1 MLDKFVRF
9 RICSQHRVFALPCTD
24 EKIQINYR
32 KKLEEMDFVVEEFL
46 HKKINKKDVYMWII
60 V

>member
-1 MLDKFVRF
+1 M
-9 RICSQHRVFALPCTD
+9 CSQHRVFALPCTD
-24 EKIQINYR
+24 EKIQRNYR
-32 KKLEEMDFVVEEFL
+32 KKLEEVDFVVEEFL